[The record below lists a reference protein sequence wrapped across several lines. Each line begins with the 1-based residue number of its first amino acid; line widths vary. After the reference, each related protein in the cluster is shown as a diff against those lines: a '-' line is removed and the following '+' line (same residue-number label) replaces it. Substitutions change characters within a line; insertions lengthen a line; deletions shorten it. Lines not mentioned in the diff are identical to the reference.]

1 MYKKHVLENGL
12 TIIGEE
18 IPYVKSISLGV
29 WINAGSRIE
38 DEEISGVSHF
48 IEHMLFKGTRN
59 RTSKQIASEIDNL
72 GGQINA
78 FTSKECTCYY
88 VKLLDSHI
96 DIGIDVLSDMIL
108 NSKFNEDDLDKERSV
123 IIEELKMYE
132 DSPEDLAYDLLT
144 ENIYKNDPLGMN
156 IIGTEESLNRLN
168 REKLLDYFNKYYVPN
183 NSVIAISVSYTHLLG
198 RNYKLSGEVIHSKK
212 LGRTIGFP
220 TANISINKNMI
231 IPKVGI
237 YATKVYV
244 NGKIYYGATNI
255 GYNPTV
261 NGDNLSIETNIL
273 NFDEDIYGKV
283 ITIEFL
289 ERIRDEKKFN
299 GIEELKSQLQKD
311 TNYVCKKYICKR
323 EKVMIQ

>member
-1 MYKKHVLENGL
+1 MI
-12 TIIGEE
+12 TSEE
-18 IPYVKSISLGV
+18 KIKILKSMGVDYVINIPF
-29 WINAGSRIE
+29 
-38 DEEISGVSHF
+38 DEYMTKISGYDFVKDILLDKLNVKNVIVGHDF
-48 IEHMLFKGTRN
+48 TFARN
-59 RTSKQIASEIDNL
+59 
-72 GGQINA
+72 
-78 FTSKECTCYY
+78 KEGN
-88 VKLLDSHI
+88 VKLLQELSKQYGFSLEI
-96 DIGIDVLSDMIL
+96 VNSIKLGDV
-108 NSKFNEDDLDKERSV
+108 R
-123 IIEELKMYE
+123 
-132 DSPEDLAYDLLT
+132 
-144 ENIYKNDPLGMN
+144 
-156 IIGTEESLNRLN
+156 
-168 REKLLDYFNKYYVPN
+168 
-183 NSVIAISVSYTHLLG
+183 ISSTYI
-198 RNYKLSGEVIHSKK
+198 NYKLSGEVIHSKK